1 MSEEEDVQTTVSQKT
16 IDDERVI
23 TGAPLDADEARTL
36 AAEIGS
42 GADHDAQAS
51 SAGYVGTSVHRYGG
65 DDRLTGAQKFVSDLR
80 FTDAAQVSLVTLP
93 VAVATITGIDTTRA
107 EAMPGVVAVVSAQ
120 DLPQPVPRFGVSH
133 QDRPVLADGEVLY
146 HGEPVVA
153 VVADTLDQ
161 AEDAARAVEIEF
173 EERAGA
179 FDLDQALAPDAPLV
193 RDPALRPDDDEH
205 RGSNVLET
213 ALYEWGDTTR
223 AADEADVVVENTYT
237 FPMVTHFPI
246 EPGGTVAVPQDDGG
260 LEIYSPVQHP
270 YLLQRTI
277 AKVIGLPLAK
287 VRVFA
292 PDPGGGFGG
301 KQNPKLEPLLAF
313 LALRTGRA
321 CRLVLSLE
329 QTFQMMRRAAC
340 RVRARTGFGRDG
352 SLVFHELDCD
362 YLIGA
367 YADVAP
373 RVMTKGSYVGAGPY
387 RIPHVRT
394 ASRAVMSHTTPSTAF
409 RGFGCP
415 QVAWATES
423 QLDAGAR
430 ELGLDALAIR
440 RRNLVQHG
448 EAFFRGPYEALADGQ
463 WHESLE
469 KAAEL
474 IGWDTPLAPHRGR
487 GIAVAIKPG
496 ATSGLSQSLVRFLAD
511 GSAIAY
517 AGTSDMGQGA
527 RTLWQQILA
536 DELGAPLDR
545 IRVVSGDTGV
555 VPFDLQTSASRSTVF
570 MGNAV
575 LEACRDI
582 RRRILSL
589 YAEFTGTDEGELSER
604 PGELLTPEGP
614 LPLMDAARIAL
625 GALGGEFVG
634 QGTSRMRGRKGHPL
648 GGDAAFY
655 EFNCTAIEVEVD
667 TATGELLVHKH
678 VSVSDVGTEL
688 NPAQVTSQDEGASI
702 MGLGHSQMEQLLID
716 EHGVI
721 RNLGALD
728 YRIPTFK
735 DVPVEL
741 VTHGI
746 ENHDGPGPYGSKGI
760 SEGALLCTAG
770 ALGSA
775 VNDAIGCVVR
785 DLPLTPERVWTALQE
800 QAAEAPP
807 TLTEARPARPP
818 GRGGDGVVRR
828 HRPSTHTNS

>member
-1 MSEEEDVQTTVSQKT
+1 MTGDDARTQVSRAT
-16 IDDERVI
+16 IERERAM
-23 TGAPLDADEARTL
+23 TGAPLDSVQAGEL
-36 AAEIGS
+36 AARLKESPPAGPS
-42 GADHDAQAS
+42 DPTRSVGAPIL
-51 SAGYVGTSVHRYGG
+51 RYGG
-65 DDRLTGAQKFVSDLR
+65 EDRVTGQQKFLSDLH
-80 FTDAAQVSLVTLP
+80 FTDAAQVALVTLP
-93 VAVATITGIDTTRA
+93 VGCARITGVDVTRA
-107 EAMPGVVAVVSAQ
+107 VEMPGVIEVVTAA
-120 DLPQPVPRFGVSH
+120 DLPQPIPRFGISH
-133 QDRPVLADGEVLY
+133 EDRPVLADGETLF
-146 HGEPVVA
+146 HGEPVAA
-153 VVADTLDQ
+153 VVAESFDQ
-161 AEDAARAVEIEF
+161 AEAAARAVEVSF
-173 EERAGA
+173 EEREGV
-179 FDLDQALAPDAPLV
+179 FDLDQALAAGAPVVKNPYLQAA
-193 RDPALRPDDDEH
+193 DHAH
-205 RGSNVLET
+205 AGTNVLEA
-213 ALYEWGDTTR
+213 ALYEWGDT
-223 AADEADVVVENTYT
+223 AAATADADVVVENTYT

-246 EPGGTVAVPQDDGG
+246 EPGGTVVVPTDAGG
-260 LEIYSPVQHP
+260 VDVYSPVQHP

-277 AKVIGLPLAK
+277 AKVAGLPLAQ

-301 KQNPKLEPLLAF
+301 KQTPRLEPLLTF
-313 LALRTGRA
+313 LALRTGRT

-340 RVRARTGFGRDG
+340 RVRARTGFSSDG
-352 SLVFHELDCD
+352 ALVFHDLECD
-362 YLIGA
+362 FLIGA

-394 ASRAVMSHTTPSTAF
+394 SSRAVMSNTTPSTAF
-409 RGFGCP
+409 RGFGAP

-430 ELGLDALAIR
+430 QLGLDSLQIR
-440 RRNLVQHG
+440 RRNLVSNG
-448 EAFFRGPYEALADGQ
+448 EAFFRGPYEATADGH

-474 IGWDTPLAPHRGR
+474 IGWDEPLAPNRGR

-511 GSAIAY
+511 GSALVF

-527 RTLWQQILA
+527 RTLWQQIVA
-536 DELGAPLDR
+536 DELGTPLDKV
-545 IRVVSGDTGV
+545 RVISGDTGI

-582 RRRILSL
+582 RQRILSL
-589 YAEFTGTDEGELSER
+589 YSEATATPEEELSAGPGILVTPEGEL
-604 PGELLTPEGP
+604 PLL
-614 LPLMDAARIAL
+614 DAARIAL
-625 GALGGEFVG
+625 GSLGGEFVG
-634 QGTSRMRGRKGHPL
+634 QGTARMRGRKGHPL

-667 TATGELLVHKH
+667 LETGELLLHRH

-688 NPAQVTSQDEGASI
+688 NPLQVVSQDEGASI
-702 MGLGHSQMEQLLID
+702 MGLGHSQMEQLLVD
-716 EHGVI
+716 DHGVI

-770 ALGSA
+770 ALGAA
-775 VNDAIGCVVR
+775 VSEAIGRPVR
-785 DLPLTPERVWTALQE
+785 DLPLTPERVWTTLNEATARAEGEGHQE
-800 QAAEAPP
+800 
-807 TLTEARPARPP
+807 
-818 GRGGDGVVRR
+818 
-828 HRPSTHTNS
+828 H

>member
-1 MSEEEDVQTTVSQKT
+1 MSGQPTRSEVTQAT
-16 IDDERVI
+16 IDGERAMTGGPLDPEQAQALAGQLTEHAAGEHASGLDSSSTV
-23 TGAPLDADEARTL
+23 GAPIL
-36 AAEIGS
+36 
-42 GADHDAQAS
+42 
-51 SAGYVGTSVHRYGG
+51 RYGG
-65 DDRLTGAQKFVSDLR
+65 NDRVTGHQQFLSDLR
-80 FTDAAQVSLVTLP
+80 FTDAAAVALVTIP
-93 VAVATITGIDTTRA
+93 VGCATITGIDSARA
-107 EAMPGVVAVVSAQ
+107 AAMPGVLAVVSAA
-120 DLPQPVPRFGVSH
+120 DLPQPVPRFGISH
-133 QDRPVLADGEVLY
+133 QDRPVLADGEVLF
-146 HGEPVVA
+146 HGEPIAA
-153 VVADTLDQ
+153 VVAETLDQ
-161 AEDAARAVEIEF
+161 AEAAAWEVEVTF
-173 EERAGA
+173 TERPGV
-179 FDLDQALAPDAPLV
+179 FTLDQAIAPGAPLV

-205 RGSNVLET
+205 RESNVLET
-213 ALYEWGDTTR
+213 ALYEWGDPD
-223 AADEADVVVENTYT
+223 AATDDADVVVENTYT

-246 EPGGTVAVPQDDGG
+246 EPGGSVAVPTDSGG
-260 LEIYSPVQHP
+260 VEVHSPVQHP

-277 AKVIGLPLAK
+277 AKVLDLPLAQ
-287 VRVFA
+287 VRICA

-301 KQNPKLEPLLAF
+301 KQTPRLEPLLAF
-313 LALRTGRA
+313 LALRTGRP

-340 RVRARTGFGRDG
+340 RVKARTGFTRDG
-352 SLVFHELDCD
+352 ELVFHDLECD

-394 ASRAVMSHTTPSTAF
+394 ASRAVLSNTTPSTAF

-423 QLDAGAR
+423 QMDAGAR
-430 ELGLDALAIR
+430 ELGLDALQVR
-440 RRNLVQHG
+440 RRNLVTKG
-448 EAFFRGPYEALADGQ
+448 EAFFRGPYEATADGH
-463 WHESLE
+463 WHQALE

-474 IGWDTPLAPHRGR
+474 IGWGEPLAPNRGR

-536 DELGAPLDR
+536 HELGSPLEK
-545 IRVVSGDTGV
+545 IRVVSGDTGI

-582 RRRILSL
+582 RQRVLAL
-589 YAEFTGTDEGELSER
+589 YAESTGIDEDQLSEAPGVLVTPDGEL
-604 PGELLTPEGP
+604 PLLE
-614 LPLMDAARIAL
+614 ASRIAL
-625 GALGGEFVG
+625 GALGGEFLG
-634 QGTSRMRGRKGHPL
+634 QGTARMRGRKGHPL

-655 EFNCTAIEVEVD
+655 EFNCAAIEVEVD
-667 TATGELLVHKH
+667 FETGELLLHKY

-688 NPAQVTSQDEGASI
+688 NPLQVISQDEGAAI
-702 MGLGHSQMEQLLID
+702 MGLGHSQMEQLLVD
-716 EHGVI
+716 DHGVI

-741 VTHGI
+741 ITHGI

-760 SEGALLCTAG
+760 SEGALLCTSG

-775 VNDAIGCVVR
+775 VSDAIGLPIR
-785 DLPLTPERVWTALQE
+785 DLPLTPERVWTTLNE
-800 QAAEAPP
+800 GAAGPAGGEAH
-807 TLTEARPARPP
+807 
-818 GRGGDGVVRR
+818 G
-828 HRPSTHTNS
+828 

>member
-1 MSEEEDVQTTVSQKT
+1 MSQRT
-16 IDDERVI
+16 IDDERQM
-23 TGAPLDADEARTL
+23 TGAPLDAESAVLLAESAKATAAADGHHEADDKQV
-36 AAEIGS
+36 
-42 GADHDAQAS
+42 GAS
-51 SAGYVGTSVHRYGG
+51 IRRYGG
-65 DDRLTGAQKFVSDLR
+65 ADRVTGTQQFVSDLR
-80 FTDAAQVSLVTLP
+80 FTDAAQVTLVTLP
-93 VAVATITGIDTTRA
+93 VARATITGIDTARA
-107 EAMPGVVAVVSAQ
+107 RAMPGVLAVVSAA
-120 DLPQPVPRFGVSH
+120 DLPEPMPRFGVSH
-133 QDRPVLADGEVLY
+133 QDRPVLADGEVIY

-153 VVADTLDQ
+153 VVAETLDQ
-161 AEDAARAVEIEF
+161 AQAAAREVTVSY
-173 EERAGA
+173 EERPGV
-179 FDLDQALAPDAPLV
+179 FTLDQALAPDAPLV
-193 RDPALRPDDDEH
+193 RDPSHRPEDDEH
-205 RGSNVLET
+205 RHTNVLET
-213 ALYEWGDTTR
+213 ALYEWGDVVR
-223 AADEADVVVENTYT
+223 AADEADVIVENTYT

-246 EPGGTVAVPQDDGG
+246 EPGGSVVVPTDSGG
-260 LEIYSPVQHP
+260 VDVYSPVQHP

-277 AKVIGLPLAK
+277 AKVLGIALGQ
-287 VRVFA
+287 VRVVA

-301 KQNPKLEPLLAF
+301 KQNPKLEPLIAF
-313 LALRTGRA
+313 LALRLRRP

-340 RVRARTGFGRDG
+340 RVHARTGFSDDG
-352 SLVFHELDCD
+352 ELVFHHLECD

-373 RVMTKGSYVGAGPY
+373 RVMAKGSYVGAGPY
-387 RIPHVRT
+387 RIPNVRT
-394 ASRAVMSHTTPSTAF
+394 SSRAVMSNTTPSTAF

-423 QLDAGAR
+423 QIDAGAR
-430 ELGLDALAIR
+430 ALGLNGLDIR
-440 RRNLVQHG
+440 RRNLVRKG
-448 EAFFRGPYEALADGQ
+448 EAFFRGPYEATADGH
-463 WHESLE
+463 WHQSLE

-474 IGWDTPLAPHRGR
+474 IGWDEPLPANRGR

-527 RTLWQQILA
+527 RTLWQQIVA
-536 DELGAPLDR
+536 DELGTPLELV
-545 IRVVSGDTGV
+545 RVVSGDTGI

-582 RRRILSL
+582 RRRVLAL
-589 YAEFTGTDEGELSER
+589 YSEETGVDEESLSEE
-604 PGELLTPEGP
+604 PGFLRTPDGPMPLLE
-614 LPLMDAARIAL
+614 ASRVAL

-667 TATGELLVHKH
+667 METGELLLHKH
-678 VSVSDVGTEL
+678 VSVSDVGREL
-688 NPAQVTSQDEGASI
+688 NPTQVISQDEGASI

-735 DVPVEL
+735 DVPL
-741 VTHGI
+741 DLRTHGI

-760 SEGALLCTAG
+760 SEGALLCTSG
-770 ALGSA
+770 ALGAA
-775 VNDAIGCVVR
+775 VNEAIGTVVR
-785 DLPLTPERVWTALQE
+785 DLPLTPERVWTAMQE
-800 QAAEAPP
+800 AKAAGA
-807 TLTEARPARPP
+807 
-818 GRGGDGVVRR
+818 
-828 HRPSTHTNS
+828 

>member
-1 MSEEEDVQTTVSQKT
+1 MSEGVT
-16 IDDERVI
+16 
-23 TGAPLDADEARTL
+23 RTEL
-36 AAEIGS
+36 S
-42 GADHDAQAS
+42 AS
-51 SAGYVGTSVHRYGG
+51 HVGESVTRYGG
-65 DDRLTGAQKFVSDLR
+65 ADRVTGRQRFLSDLR
-80 FTDAAQVSLVTLP
+80 FTGAAQVSLVTLP
-93 VAVATITGIDTTRA
+93 VACARITGVRA
-107 EAMPGVVAVVSAQ
+107 EDAAAMPGVLAVVSAA
-120 DLPQPVPRFGVSH
+120 DLPQPVPRFGISH
-133 QDRPVLADGEVLY
+133 QDRPVLADGVTTY
-146 HGEPVVA
+146 HGQPVVA
-153 VVADTLDQ
+153 VVAETLDQ
-161 AEDAARAVEIEF
+161 AEAAARCVEILY
-173 EERAGA
+173 EEMPGV
-179 FDLDQALAPDAPLV
+179 FDLDQALAPGAPLV
-193 RDPALRPDDDEH
+193 RDSSLRP
-205 RGSNVLET
+205 GSDPHHDTNVVET
-213 ALYEWGDTTR
+213 ALYEWGDVGT
-223 AADEADVVVENTYT
+223 AVEESHVVVENTYT

-246 EPGGTVAVPQDDGG
+246 EPGGTVVVPTQEGG

-277 AKVIGLPLAK
+277 ATMVGLPLSH
-287 VRVFA
+287 VRVVA
-292 PDPGGGFGG
+292 PDPGGAFGG
-301 KQNPKLEPLLAF
+301 KQTPKIEPLLAF
-313 LALRTGRA
+313 LALRTGRT

-340 RVRARTGFGRDG
+340 RVRARSGFTSEGE
-352 SLVFHELDCD
+352 LVFHDLECD

-387 RIPHVRT
+387 RIPNVRT

-409 RGFGCP
+409 RGYGCP

-423 QLDAGAR
+423 QLDAGGRA
-430 ELGLDALAIR
+430 LGIDSLEMR
-440 RRNLVQHG
+440 RRNLVTRG
-448 EAFFRGPYEALADGQ
+448 EAFFRGPFEAVADGD

-474 IGWDTPLAPHRGR
+474 IGWDTPLPPGRGR

-536 DELGAPLDR
+536 DELGSDLGQVT
-545 IRVVSGDTGV
+545 VVSGDTGV

-575 LEACRDI
+575 LDACGDI
-582 RRRILSL
+582 RRRILTL
-589 YAEFTGTDEGELSER
+589 YAETTGVDENELSEG
-604 PGELLTPEGP
+604 PGVLVTPDGP
-614 LPLMDAARIAL
+614 LPLLEAARIAL

-634 QGTSRMRGRKGHPL
+634 QGTARMRGTSGHPL

-655 EFNCTAIEVEVD
+655 EFNCTAIEVDVD
-667 TATGELLVHKH
+667 LETGELLLHKH

-688 NPAQVTSQDEGASI
+688 NPGQVVSQDEGASI
-702 MGLGHSQMEQLLID
+702 MGLGHSQMEQLLLD
-716 EHGVI
+716 DHGVI

-741 VTHGI
+741 LTHGI

-770 ALGSA
+770 ALGAA
-775 VNDAIGCVVR
+775 VSQATGVVVR
-785 DLPLTPERVWTALQE
+785 DLPLTPERIWTALQQHPE
-800 QAAEAPP
+800 EAAP
-807 TLTEARPARPP
+807 
-818 GRGGDGVVRR
+818 
-828 HRPSTHTNS
+828 

>member
-1 MSEEEDVQTTVSQKT
+1 MTEKT
-16 IDDERVI
+16 RPGKVHEPIDDERVM
-23 TGAPLDADEARTL
+23 TGGPLPTEQAEEL
-36 AAEIGS
+36 AARLRDRVADS
-42 GADHDAQAS
+42 HGAGVQAP
-51 SAGYVGTSVHRYGG
+51 GTVGTSVQRYGG
-65 DDRLTGAQKFVSDLR
+65 DDRVTGSQKFLSDLR
-80 FTDAAQVSLVTLP
+80 FADAAEIALVTLP
-93 VAVATITGIDTTRA
+93 VACATIASIDTKAAA
-107 EAMPGVVAVVSAQ
+107 EMPGVIAVLSAA

-133 QDRPVLADGEVLY
+133 QDRPVLADGEVTF
-146 HGEPVVA
+146 HGEPVAA
-153 VVADTLDQ
+153 VVAETLDQ
-161 AEDAARAVEIEF
+161 AEAAAREVGVTY
-173 EERAGA
+173 EEKKGVY
-179 FDLDQALAPDAPLV
+179 DLDQALDPGAALV
-193 RDPALRPDDDEH
+193 RDPSLRPADDPNRD
-205 RGSNVLET
+205 SNILET
-213 ALYEWGDTTR
+213 ALYEWGDTAAAAE
-223 AADEADVVVENTYT
+223 AADVIVENTYT

-246 EPGGTVAVPQDDGG
+246 EPGGTVAVPTDAGG
-260 LEIYSPVQHP
+260 LDIYSPVQHP

-277 AKVIGLPLAK
+277 AKVVGLPLAQ

-292 PDPGGGFGG
+292 PDPGGAFGG

-313 LALRTGRA
+313 LALKTGRV

-340 RVRARTGFGRDG
+340 RVQARTGFTKDG
-352 SLVFHELDCD
+352 TLVFHEMECD
-362 YLIGA
+362 FLIGA

-387 RIPHVRT
+387 RIPNVRT
-394 ASRAVMSHTTPSTAF
+394 SSRAVMSNTTPSTAF
-409 RGFGCP
+409 RGFGAP

-423 QLDAGAR
+423 QMDAGAR
-430 ELGLDALAIR
+430 QLGLDGLQVR
-440 RRNLVQHG
+440 QRNLVHKG
-448 EAFFRGPYEALADGQ
+448 EAFFRGPYEAAADGH
-463 WHESLE
+463 WHEVLE

-474 IGWDTPLAPHRGR
+474 IGWDEPLPADRGR

-511 GSAIAY
+511 GSALAY

-536 DELGAPLDR
+536 HELGTPLDKV
-545 IRVVSGDTGV
+545 RVVSGDTGI

-582 RRRILSL
+582 RQRVLTL
-589 YAEFTGTDEGELSER
+589 YAEATDVDEEVLSEA
-604 PGELLTPEGP
+604 PGVLVTPDGDVPLLE
-614 LPLMDAARIAL
+614 ASRIAL

-634 QGTSRMRGRKGHPL
+634 QGTARMRGRKGHPL

-667 TATGELLVHKH
+667 VETGELLLHKH

-688 NPAQVTSQDEGASI
+688 NPLQVISQDEGASI
-702 MGLGHSQMEQLLID
+702 MGLGHSQMEQLLVD
-716 EHGVI
+716 DHGVI

-741 VTHGI
+741 ITHGI

-770 ALGSA
+770 ALGAA
-775 VNDAIGCVVR
+775 VSDAIGVPIR
-785 DLPLTPERVWTALQE
+785 DLPLTPERVWTALHQPDGE
-800 QAAEAPP
+800 QP
-807 TLTEARPARPP
+807 T
-818 GRGGDGVVRR
+818 
-828 HRPSTHTNS
+828 S

>member
-1 MSEEEDVQTTVSQKT
+1 MSEKRAHTEVAQST
-16 IDDERVI
+16 IDGERAT
-23 TGAPLDADEARTL
+23 TGAPLDSAEAEEL
-36 AAEIGS
+36 ATGS
-42 GADHDAQAS
+42 KGRPAHGGRSEEGSPKSVGA
-51 SAGYVGTSVHRYGG
+51 SVRRYGG
-65 DDRLTGAQKFVSDLR
+65 DDRVTGQQKFLADLH
-80 FTDAAQVSLVTLP
+80 FTDAAQVALVTLP
-93 VAVATITGIDTTRA
+93 VGCASITDVDVARA
-107 EAMPGVVAVVSAQ
+107 LQMPGVIEVLTAA
-120 DLPQPVPRFGVSH
+120 DLPQPVPRFGISH
-133 QDRPVLADGEVLY
+133 DDRLVLADGETLF
-146 HGEPVVA
+146 HGEPVAA
-153 VVADTLDQ
+153 VVAETFDQ
-161 AEDAARAVEIEF
+161 AQAAAQAVEVTF
-173 EERAGA
+173 EEREGV
-179 FDLDQALAPDAPLV
+179 FDLDQALAPAAPVV
-193 RDPALRPDDDEH
+193 RNPYLLAPDHDH
-205 RGSNVLET
+205 AGSNVLEA
-213 ALYEWGDTTR
+213 ALYEWGDTAVA
-223 AADEADVVVENTYT
+223 AADADVVVANTYT

-246 EPGGTVAVPQDDGG
+246 EPGGTVAVPTDSGG
-260 LEIYSPVQHP
+260 LDVYSPVQHP

-277 AKVIGLPLAK
+277 AKVVGLPLAQ

-301 KQNPKLEPLLAF
+301 KQTPRLEPLLAF
-313 LALRTGRA
+313 LALKTGRP

-340 RVRARTGFGRDG
+340 RVKARTGFTSDG
-352 SLVFHELDCD
+352 ALVFHDLECD

-394 ASRAVMSHTTPSTAF
+394 ASRAVMSNTTPSTAF
-409 RGFGCP
+409 RGFGAP

-423 QLDAGAR
+423 QMDAGAR
-430 ELGLDALAIR
+430 QLGLDSLEIR
-440 RRNLVQHG
+440 RRNLVTNG
-448 EAFFRGPYEALADGQ
+448 EAFFRGPYEATADGH

-474 IGWDTPLAPHRGR
+474 VGWGRPLAPNRGR

-511 GSAIAY
+511 GSALIY

-527 RTLWQQILA
+527 RTLWQQIVA
-536 DELGAPLDR
+536 DELGTPLDKV
-545 IRVVSGDTGV
+545 RVISGDTGI

-575 LEACRDI
+575 LQACRDV
-582 RRRILSL
+582 RQRVLEL
-589 YAEFTGTDEGELSER
+589 YAEATGDEEDTLSEGPGVLVTPEGEL
-604 PGELLTPEGP
+604 PLLE
-614 LPLMDAARIAL
+614 AARIAL
-625 GALGGEFVG
+625 GSLGGEFVG
-634 QGTSRMRGRKGHPL
+634 QGTARMRGRKGHPL

-667 TATGELLVHKH
+667 FETGELLVHRH

-688 NPAQVTSQDEGASI
+688 NPVQVVSQDEGASI
-702 MGLGHSQMEQLLID
+702 MGLGHSQMEQLLVD
-716 EHGVI
+716 DHGVI

-775 VNDAIGCVVR
+775 VSDAIGRPVR
-785 DLPLTPERVWTALQE
+785 DLPMTPERVWTTLHQDAD
-800 QAAEAPP
+800 QA
-807 TLTEARPARPP
+807 
-818 GRGGDGVVRR
+818 GDGEE
-828 HRPSTHTNS
+828 HAAP